1 MPTARRAPTL
11 SLLLA
16 AAALAA
22 AAAGPV
28 GPARAEYAN
37 PHGVA
42 VIIGNRT
49 YRNERV
55 PEVAYAHRDAEAF
68 RHYVVDVLGFDP
80 GNVIDLRD
88 ATQAEMED
96 AFGNERSHE
105 GRLWRFLHPRHGSD
119 VVVFYSGHGVPG
131 LKDGRGYLLPVDA
144 NPDSAEI
151 NGYPIDVLY
160 ENLGKLE
167 AAKTARVF
175 LDACFSGD
183 SDRGMLVR
191 SASPVFVPAALPEAS
206 AEKLTVLAASSG
218 KEVASWD
225 DEAGHGLFTR
235 HVLDALYGAGD
246 LDGDGEVTAV
256 EAKTYLDDTMTIAA
270 RRRFGRHQ
278 NASLNGEVGV
288 VLARA
293 GEGGA
298 FPPRPALGETEPGPD
313 AATKTD
319 EPETV
324 ESAGAGPPPPA
335 ESPESAEAALDLT
348 HAQRVLVQEGLTS
361 LGANVG
367 RADGIFGARTRAG
380 VRSIQKEKGLP
391 ETGHLT
397 AELSETLQA
406 LGEEARGERRR
417 AEEARRA
424 EAERKRQAERQ
435 RAAAA
440 RRADDAAFAEA
451 KRLHTPASYRA
462 YLARGG
468 RHEAEARALLA
479 AVSKPQ
485 WEPGKKFRDCPDC
498 PEMVVVPSGSYEM
511 GSPSHE
517 DGRQDDE
524 GPVHRVTI
532 PEPFAVGVY
541 EVTRGEW
548 SRFVSSTGYSPG
560 SSCWTYEGGEWKERT
575 GRSWRSP
582 GFAQGDGH
590 PVVCVSWGDAQSYV
604 DWLSQETGA
613 EYRLL
618 SESEWEY
625 AARGGTATS
634 RFWGQTEVG
643 QCRHANGADRALK
656 NRYRDWEWPVSSY
669 DDGHVHTSP
678 AGSFRPND
686 YGLYD
691 VMGNAWEWVE
701 DCWHDSYSGAPS
713 DSRAWT
719 TGGDCARRVLRG
731 GSWNYEPRFLRSAI
745 RLRNGS
751 GLRNNFAGFRIA
763 RTLD

>member
-22 AAAGPV
+22 AAAAPV
-28 GPARAEYAN
+28 GPARAEYAS

-80 GNVIDLRD
+80 GNIIELRD

-96 AFGNERSHE
+96 ALGNERSHQ
-105 GRLWRFLHPRHGSD
+105 GKLWRYLHPRHGSD

-160 ENLGKLE
+160 ENLGKLA

-206 AEKLTVLAASSG
+206 AEKLTVLAAASG

-235 HVLDALYGAGD
+235 HVLDALYGEGD
-246 LDGDGEVTAV
+246 LDGDGRVTAV

-293 GEGGA
+293 GEGGV
-298 FPPRPALGETEPGPD
+298 FPPRPALGEAEPGPGATGK
-313 AATKTD
+313 AA

-324 ESAGAGPPPPA
+324 GSAGAEPPPPA
-335 ESPESAEAALDLT
+335 ESPESEEAALDLT

-361 LGANVG
+361 LGADVG

-397 AELSETLQA
+397 AELSAALQA
-406 LGEEARGERRR
+406 LGEEARGERRT

-424 EAERKRQAERQ
+424 EAERKREAERQ

-440 RRADDAAFAEA
+440 RRADDEAFAEA
-451 KRLHTPASYRA
+451 RRRNTPASYGA

-479 AVSKPQ
+479 EVSKPK
-485 WEPGKKFRDCPDC
+485 WDLGKKFRDCPDC
-498 PEMVVVPSGSYEM
+498 PEMMVVSGGSYEM
-511 GSPSHE
+511 GSPPDE
-517 DGRQDDE
+517 EGRNDDE

-532 PEPFAVGVY
+532 GESFAVGVY

-548 SRFVSSTGYSPG
+548 GRFVSATGYSSG
-560 SSCWTYEGGEWKERT
+560 NSCWTYQGGEWKERT

-590 PVVCVSWGDAQSYV
+590 PVVCVSWRDAQSYV
-604 DWLSQETGA
+604 DWLSQETG
-613 EYRLL
+613 ERYRLL

-625 AARGGTATS
+625 AARGGTVTS
-634 RFWGQTEVG
+634 RYWGRTEVG
-643 QCRHANGADRALK
+643 QCRHANGGDRALK
-656 NRYRDWEWPVSSY
+656 NRYSDWEWSVAAC

-678 AGSFRPND
+678 AGSFRPNR

-691 VMGNAWEWVE
+691 VLGNAWEWVE
-701 DCWHDSYSGAPS
+701 DCWHESYRGAPS
-713 DSRAWT
+713 DGRAWT
-719 TGGDCARRVLRG
+719 TGNCVRRVLRG
-731 GSWNYEPRFLRSAI
+731 GSWYSKPRYLRSALRS
-745 RLRNGS
+745 RLETGNRHNYI
-751 GLRNNFAGFRIA
+751 GFRIA